1 MTRSRVWDRVSAATA
16 LQQPAPATP
25 SAAVEHRKV
34 FSSHLDSIG
43 YDPATQQLQVNY
55 QNGKMSVYEGVPPDV
70 YHRVQGSASI
80 GTALHEHVR
89 NRYNHRYA

>member
-16 LQQPAPATP
+16 TSPTAPQPATI
-25 SAAVEHRKV
+25 EHRKV

-43 YDPATQQLQVNY
+43 YDPATQQLQVKY

-70 YHRVQGSASI
+70 YHQVQGAASI
-80 GTALHEHVR
+80 GTALHQHVR
-89 NRYNHRYA
+89 NRYDHRYV